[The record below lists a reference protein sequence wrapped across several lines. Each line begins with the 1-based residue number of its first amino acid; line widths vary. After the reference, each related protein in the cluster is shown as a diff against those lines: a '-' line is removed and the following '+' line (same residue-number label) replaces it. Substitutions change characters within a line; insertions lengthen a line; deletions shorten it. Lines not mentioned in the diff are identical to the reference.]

1 MIINSVSSQKSTQM
15 HHMQPQP
22 HKRVP
27 PQRKDRITHMI
38 THTALAAARSLH

>member
-1 MIINSVSSQKSTQM
+1 
-15 HHMQPQP
+15 MQPQA